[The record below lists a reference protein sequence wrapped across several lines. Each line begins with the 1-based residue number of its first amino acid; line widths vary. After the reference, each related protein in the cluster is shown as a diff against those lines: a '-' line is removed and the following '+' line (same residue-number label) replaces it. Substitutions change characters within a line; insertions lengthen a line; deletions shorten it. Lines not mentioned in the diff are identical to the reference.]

1 MCRRMEDRI
10 RKLCAEVIAEPDPE
24 KARELSRR
32 LRTELHDF
40 IAGLRARVSNYP
52 IVDDRRVQS
61 RVPPPEA
68 VRETASATASLVE
81 TSTGSKTPIR

>member
-1 MCRRMEDRI
+1 MYRRMEDRI

-24 KARELSRR
+24 KARELSRQ

-52 IVDDRRVQS
+52 VVDDRRVQS
-61 RVPPPEA
+61 RVPPPES
-68 VRETASATASLVE
+68 VRETASATE